1 MKKTAY
7 AALLLIGFASAPCI
21 CRNPPRRPL

>member
-7 AALLLIGFASAPCI
+7 AFLLLIGFASAPAFAET
-21 CRNPPRRPL
+21 RPARPL